1 VQATRAIIHLDA
13 FWGNFRAIRERIG
26 PQRHICVAIK
36 ADAYG
41 HGAAAIARASLAA
54 GAFCFSVARVQEGAA
69 LREAGIDA
77 PILLFS
83 QPLPAEIP
91 EIVKN
96 RLIPLVSDGEFAAM
110 LDQAAAEAGL
120 RLPVHLKIDTGMGR
134 VGCPPAEAPVVA
146 GRIAACSALEY
157 AGTATH
163 LAVADSATPDDRA
176 YTERQIACFN
186 EALDGIR
193 AAGLNPGIVHAA
205 NSGAIILHPE
215 AWFDMVRPG
224 ILLYGYKAVEEAA
237 AGPSAAG
244 PALPDLRVE
253 PVMELRTNVVLIRP
267 VKKGETISYGR
278 TWAAPHDTEV
288 AVLPVGYADGL
299 PRLVSNQWQAV
310 IGGKTYPLVGRI
322 CMDQCMADLGPASAV
337 HRWDEAV
344 LFGGPAP
351 GADDLAGR
359 TGTIPY
365 EITCNINKRV
375 PRVYEGGHTC

>member
-1 VQATRAIIHLDA
+1 MQTTRAIVYLDK
-13 FWGNFRAIRERIG
+13 FWKNFKMIRERIG
-26 PQRHICVAIK
+26 PDRHICVPVK

-54 GAFCFSVARVQEGAA
+54 GASSLAVAKTEEGAA

-77 PILLFS
+77 PVLLFS
-83 QPLPAEIP
+83 QPLPVEIP
-91 EIVKN
+91 EIIKH

-110 LDQAAAEAGL
+110 LDKAAGAAGI

-134 VGCPPAEAPVVA
+134 MGCPFHEAPAVA
-146 GRIAACSALEY
+146 SQIAACTALEY

-163 LAVADSATPDDRA
+163 LAAADSAAVDDRA
-176 YTERQIACFN
+176 YTERQIARFN

-205 NSGAIILHPE
+205 NSGAIILHPG

-224 ILLYGYKAVEEAA
+224 ILLYGYKTVEETE
-237 AGPSAAG
+237 AGLT
-244 PALPDLRVE
+244 LPPLRVE
-253 PVMELRTNVVLIRP
+253 PVMELRTTVVFVKQ

-278 TWAAPHDTEV
+278 TWAAPQDTEI
-288 AVLPVGYADGL
+288 AVLSVGYADGL
-299 PRLVSNQWQAV
+299 PRLASNRWQAF
-310 IGGKTYPLVGRI
+310 IGGKAYPLAGRI
-322 CMDQCMADLGPASAV
+322 CMDQCMADLGPASGV
-337 HRWDEAV
+337 RRWDEAV

-351 GADDLAGR
+351 DAADLAR
-359 TGTIPY
+359 LIGTIPY

-375 PRVYEGGHTC
+375 PRVYEEF